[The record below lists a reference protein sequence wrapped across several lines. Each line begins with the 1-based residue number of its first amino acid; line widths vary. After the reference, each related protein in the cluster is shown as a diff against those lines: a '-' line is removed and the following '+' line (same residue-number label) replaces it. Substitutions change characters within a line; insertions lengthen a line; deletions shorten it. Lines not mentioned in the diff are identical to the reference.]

1 MNPCVRRR
9 SNLMAPAMDLGHDV
23 RPPFGGPARHE
34 ERRRD
39 PVPAGAARLSSRCRC
54 MLSATSPREED
65 AAMDDVK
72 RQLAKWIDQD
82 RDTIIG
88 FLCDFVRAKSPNPP
102 GDTTLAAAHI
112 TRFLEAQGLPFRV
125 IAPQATMPNIVGT
138 FEGRG
143 PGRHLL
149 LNGEPSSPLTI
160 RFGEKGPLWLR
171 FTTRTR
177 GAHGAYTHLSPS
189 ATKISARLIV
199 DLEELTTLEPSVP
212 IDIADALAGAAAAID
227 EAQGPGAKDIIQR
240 VTVNIG
246 VIQGGQKVNM
256 VPGTCWF
263 EADVR
268 LPPGLGK
275 DAVLAKVR
283 HILARYPDTTME
295 EINFSAPSACDPNHE
310 MVGILR
316 ANARALGRPGL
327 AAAYRLAGT
336 HGLDAVVL
344 EANAIGWGASGRNGG
359 FALITLGKVGLEDR
373 IRRWGIEAARRSI
386 AIGVEAIETVR
397 ELIAREHIACDP
409 GPDGSLLVAHRPS
422 AVADL
427 QERVRL
433 YREVLGYPHVEFLDH
448 ARLEHDG
455 YLRGAEASGALR

>member
-1 MNPCVRRR
+1 
-9 SNLMAPAMDLGHDV
+9 
-23 RPPFGGPARHE
+23 
-34 ERRRD
+34 
-39 PVPAGAARLSSRCRC
+39 
-54 MLSATSPREED
+54 
-65 AAMDDVK
+65 MDDVK

-102 GDTTLAAAHI
+102 GDTTFAAAHI

-143 PGRHLL
+143 PGRHLVLNGHIDVFPADERNERWTHGPWSGAIANGKIYGRGVADMKAGTSASIFTYAYLYRIREHLKGRLTLTAVSDEETFGPWGARYLMEHHPEVHGDCL

-283 HILARYPDTTME
+283 QILARYPDTTME

-316 ANARALGRPGL
+316 ANARALGRPDPAPIVSLGGTDARLWRQRGIPGL
-327 AAAYRLAGT
+327 V
-336 HGLDAVVL
+336 HGPFPRGMAQADEHVEIEEYLHIVRMHVL
-344 EANAIGWGASGRNGG
+344 SS
-359 FALITLGKVGLEDR
+359 FDYL
-373 IRRWGIEAARRSI
+373 ARR
-386 AIGVEAIETVR
+386 A
-397 ELIAREHIACDP
+397 
-409 GPDGSLLVAHRPS
+409 
-422 AVADL
+422 
-427 QERVRL
+427 
-433 YREVLGYPHVEFLDH
+433 
-448 ARLEHDG
+448 
-455 YLRGAEASGALR
+455 

>member
-1 MNPCVRRR
+1 
-9 SNLMAPAMDLGHDV
+9 
-23 RPPFGGPARHE
+23 
-34 ERRRD
+34 
-39 PVPAGAARLSSRCRC
+39 
-54 MLSATSPREED
+54 
-65 AAMDDVK
+65 MDDVK
-72 RQLAKWIDQD
+72 RQLAKWIDED
-82 RDTIIG
+82 RDTIIA

-102 GDTTLAAAHI
+102 GDTTLAAAHV
-112 TRFLEAQGLPFRV
+112 TRFLEARGLPFRV
-125 IAPQATMPNIVGT
+125 IAPQPTMPNIVGT
-138 FEGRG
+138 FEGRR
-143 PGRHLL
+143 PGRHLVLNGHIDVFPADEKNERWTYGPWSGAIANEKIYGRGVADMKAGTSASIFTYAYLYRVREHLKGRLTLTAVSDEETFGPWGARYLMEHHPEVYGDCL

-189 ATKISARLIV
+189 ATKIAARLIV

-246 VIQGGQKVNM
+246 VIHGGQKVNM

-283 HILARYPDTTME
+283 QILARYPDTTME

-310 MVGILR
+310 MVSILR
-316 ANARALGRPGL
+316 ANARALGRPDPTPIVSLGGTDARLWRQRGIPGL
-327 AAAYRLAGT
+327 V
-336 HGLDAVVL
+336 HGPFPRGMAQ
-344 EANAIGWGASGRNGG
+344 
-359 FALITLGKVGLEDR
+359 
-373 IRRWGIEAARRSI
+373 
-386 AIGVEAIETVR
+386 
-397 ELIAREHIACDP
+397 
-409 GPDGSLLVAHRPS
+409 
-422 AVADL
+422 AD
-427 QERVRL
+427 E
-433 YREVLGYPHVEFLDH
+433 HVEI
-448 ARLEHDG
+448 EE
-455 YLRGAEASGALR
+455 YLHIVRMHVLSSFDYLSR